1 VDRVEYLLEA
11 QRLVGRLLELPAL
24 IRKVG
29 ERLTALRAERRAV
42 ERELKDREARAYL
55 AAEGRSAQEREARAR
70 VLLAQDPE
78 YQALVKRLDQ
88 LHAAIDVATEE
99 KNALE
104 HERKA
109 IYGALVDRHA
119 QALEM
124 ALAQGLFGVRP
135 PAPRGGN

>member
-1 VDRVEYLLEA
+1 MNFPSNLPPAKEIV
-11 QRLVGRLLELPAL
+11 RLLELPAL

-29 ERLTALRAERRAV
+29 ERLTALRAERRAA
-42 ERELKDREARAYL
+42 ERELKEREARAYL

-70 VLLAQDPE
+70 ALLAQDPE
-78 YQALVKRLDQ
+78 YQALVRRLDQ

-109 IYGALVDRHA
+109 LYGYVINRHSDL
-119 QALEM
+119 LEAAM
-124 ALAQGLFGVRP
+124 SQGAFGFR
-135 PAPRGGN
+135 APLSTGKA